1 MIIKKTNNK
10 HFSMIIA
17 YGMLFCHMKILY
29 RINIIYRIFAYQKII
44 VFKISNQISDSNL
57 IMIEKSPV
65 ILYLKILL
73 KLQRI
78 YSLGCSVLT
87 SFLYTDGIKNFVKN
101 QKFRQ
106 KSKNLLKIE
115 KVSHEQ
121 KIFRQKRK
129 ILSQIENI
137 SSKKKKMSQ
146 IEKISSK
153 KIVTNR

>member
-1 MIIKKTNNK
+1 MAKTFNQKPNFGYQSNVFFRLKYAKKIEKIMIIKKTNNK

-115 KVSHEQ
+115 KVSHE
-121 KIFRQKRK
+121 
-129 ILSQIENI
+129 
-137 SSKKKKMSQ
+137 
-146 IEKISSK
+146 
-153 KIVTNR
+153 